1 MRLGAATRICLG
13 YAVFGGAWVLG
24 SDIFLK
30 TVLDGVHAA
39 WLAPVKGVGFVLV
52 TALLLHRVLVRAL
65 AVDAR
70 KTRDLA
76 LSEARYSALA
86 EMAPVGIFHVDADG
100 QITYRNPRLREIS
113 GLPAELDPGGSWEW
127 WLIHPEDH
135 KRAQSRWLAATQ
147 AGERFA
153 EEFRIRRHDGR
164 IVWVLCEAVPVT
176 AREGERM
183 GYVGMALDL
192 TAQHLAAEG
201 VRQEKERYELATA
214 GSAVGIWDWQLG
226 DGSLHLSGQA
236 LTLLRLPSG
245 EVAPRRVL
253 GMIPK
258 AERARAFAHVRGTL
272 RLRRPFDLELPLVC
286 ADGVTRWFHVRGQG
300 VWPATTLAENPSRP
314 TRLLGSLMDI
324 TARKETEGQLARAR
338 HDAEMASRSKTA
350 FLASMSHELRTP
362 LNAIIGFSEL
372 ITQQT
377 YGPVGDPRY
386 ADYAEDIRVSGLHL
400 LELVND
406 ILDVARMEA
415 GRFELED
422 KVVDIAAEVAVAV
435 RQIQAG
441 NLQRQL
447 EISVAPGTE
456 GLHAMLDP
464 TALRQ
469 VLLNL
474 VGNAVKFTPDGGRVT
489 VAGEIRRDG
498 LALSVTDTGPGISRF
513 VLDNLGTQPFL
524 QAEPSLRRRHGGSGL
539 GLFIVRR
546 LMDLH
551 GGTLHVECPADGGT
565 RVTVVFPP
573 DRQVPPGP
581 SLAISP

>member
-1 MRLGAATRICLG
+1 M
-13 YAVFGGAWVLG
+13 
-24 SDIFLK
+24 
-30 TVLDGVHAA
+30 
-39 WLAPVKGVGFVLV
+39 APVKGIGFVLV
-52 TALLLHRVLVRAL
+52 TAFLLHRVLARVF

-70 KTRDLA
+70 KARDLA
-76 LSEARYSALA
+76 ISEARYSALS

-100 QITYRNPRLREIS
+100 NITYRNPRLREIT
-113 GLPAELDPGGSWEW
+113 GMPEELEPGGSWEW
-127 WLIHPEDH
+127 WLIHPDDH

-147 AGERFA
+147 AGQRYA
-153 EEFRIRRHDGR
+153 EEFRIRRPDGR

-176 AREGERM
+176 AREGERL
-183 GYVGMALDL
+183 GYIGVAVDL
-192 TAQHLAAEG
+192 TAQHVAAEA
-201 VRQEKERYELATA
+201 VEQEKERYELATA
-214 GSAVGIWDWQLG
+214 GSAVGIWDWHLG
-226 DGSLHLSGQA
+226 DGSLHLSAQA
-236 LTLLRLPSG
+236 LTLLRLPAG
-245 EVAPRRVL
+245 ACGARRIL
-253 GMIPK
+253 GMIPRT
-258 AERARAFAHVRGTL
+258 ERARVFSHVRTHL
-272 RLRRPFDLELPLVC
+272 RLRQPFDLELPMVC
-286 ADGVTRWFHVRGQG
+286 ADGQTRWFHGRGQG
-300 VWPATTLAENPSRP
+300 VWPQGVGDAKPS
-314 TRLLGSLMDI
+314 RLLGSLMDI
-324 TARKETEGQLARAR
+324 TVRKETDAQLARAR

-372 ITQQT
+372 ITEQT

-386 ADYAEDIRVSGLHL
+386 AEYAEDIRVSGLHL
-400 LELVND
+400 LELVNN

-422 KVVDIAAEVAVAV
+422 KVVDIAAEIAVAV

-441 NLQRQL
+441 NLKRQL
-447 EISVAPGTE
+447 DITVSPGAT

-474 VGNAVKFTPDGGRVT
+474 LGNAVKFTPDGGQVT
-489 VAGEIRRDG
+489 VTGEIRQDG
-498 LALSVTDTGPGISRF
+498 VALSVADTGPGISRY
-513 VLDNLGTQPFL
+513 VLDHLGTQPFL

-551 GGTLHVECPADGGT
+551 GGTLSVECPPGGGT

-581 SLAISP
+581 ALAMPS

>member
-13 YAVFGGAWVLG
+13 YALLGGSWVLG
-24 SDIFLK
+24 SDIA
-30 TVLDGVHAA
+30 LDMMLGPVHAA
-39 WLAPVKGVGFVLV
+39 WVGPVKGVGFVVV

-65 AVDAR
+65 AADAR
-70 KTRDLA
+70 KTRELA
-76 LSEARYSALA
+76 LSQARYNALA
-86 EMAPVGIFHVDADG
+86 DMAPVGIFHVDSTG
-100 QITYRNPRLREIS
+100 QITYRNPRLREIT
-113 GLPAELDPGGSWEW
+113 GMPAELEPGGSWEW

-147 AGERFA
+147 QGERYA
-153 EEFRIRRHDGR
+153 EEFRICRPDGR
-164 IVWVLCEAVPVT
+164 IVWVLCEALPVT
-176 AREGERM
+176 AREGERL
-183 GYVGMALDL
+183 GYVGMAIDL
-192 TAQHLAAEG
+192 TAQHQAAETM
-201 VRQEKERYELATA
+201 RQEKERYELATG
-214 GSAVGIWDWQLG
+214 GSAVGIWDWHLG

-236 LTLLRLPSG
+236 QTLLRLPAGSQG
-245 EVAPRRVL
+245 PRRVL

-258 AERARAFAHVRGTL
+258 AERARAFSHVRNHL
-272 RLRRPFDLELPLVC
+272 RLRQPFDLELPMVC

-300 VWPATTLAENPSRP
+300 VWPATDTGDAPPRP
-314 TRLLGSLMDI
+314 ARLLGSLMDI
-324 TARKETEGQLARAR
+324 TVRKETDGQLARAR
-338 HDAEMASRSKTA
+338 HDAEMASRSKSA

-377 YGPVGDPRY
+377 YGPVGDARY

-441 NLQRQL
+441 NLQRKI
-447 EISVAPGTE
+447 EITVVGAA

-474 VGNAVKFTPDGGRVT
+474 LGNAVKFTPDGGRVT
-489 VAGEIRRDG
+489 VSADIRREG
-498 LALSVTDTGPGISRF
+498 LALSVIDTGPGISRY
-513 VLDNLGTQPFL
+513 VLENLGTQPFL

-551 GGTLHVECPADGGT
+551 GGTLMVECPPGGGT
-565 RVTVVFPP
+565 HVTVIFPP

-581 SLAISP
+581 ALAMLP